1 MGTFRVICLCLAAMP
16 RLVTCLVVHPSAMTF
31 APLRMTPGVAVKMQY
46 GQQQGYGGQQQGY
59 DQQQGYGAQQQG
71 YGSQA
76 LWRLYAANGVCGHNQ
91 FSGAVSAV
99 NKDRFGSV
107 AQKYGQLPYTLV
119 ANDERILSKWN
130 MVNNQVPPSLTLTL
144 TLSFDLNP
152 NPNPHSAPSPN
163 PNPGPN
169 PNPNPTL
176 TLSNNQVPTVS
187 RSQCKVNLYADGT
200 AVLTSHGSCAPTLV
214 RAQGGAWIAIYAD
227 QTHYLTSGDQIS
239 LDASNPEGAV
249 FTCQNEAGGADQQ
262 QGQQGGYGQQQ
273 GGYGQQQQ
281 GGYGQQQ
288 GYPQQGGNGY

>member
-1 MGTFRVICLCLAAMP
+1 MATFRVICLCLAAMP

-130 MVNNQVPPSLTLTL
+130 MVNNQVPLSLSLTL

-152 NPNPHSAPSPN
+152 NPNRTLPLAPTRTLAS
-163 PNPGPN
+163 
-169 PNPNPTL
+169 TL
-176 TLSNNQVPTVS
+176 T
-187 RSQCKVNLYADGT
+187 
-200 AVLTSHGSCAPTLV
+200 
-214 RAQGGAWIAIYAD
+214 
-227 QTHYLTSGDQIS
+227 QTQ
-239 LDASNPEGAV
+239 P
-249 FTCQNEAGGADQQ
+249 
-262 QGQQGGYGQQQ
+262 
-273 GGYGQQQQ
+273 
-281 GGYGQQQ
+281 
-288 GYPQQGGNGY
+288 

>member
-1 MGTFRVICLCLAAMP
+1 
-16 RLVTCLVVHPSAMTF
+16 
-31 APLRMTPGVAVKMQY
+31 MTPGVKVKMQY
-46 GQQQGYGGQQQGY
+46 GQQQGYAGQQQGY
-59 DQQQGYGAQQQG
+59 DQQQGYGAQQQGYGAQQQG

-130 MVNNQVPPSLTLTL
+130 MV
-144 TLSFDLNP
+144 
-152 NPNPHSAPSPN
+152 
-163 PNPGPN
+163 
-169 PNPNPTL
+169 
-176 TLSNNQVPTVS
+176 NNQVPTVS

-249 FTCQNEAGGADQQ
+249 FTCQNEAGGADGGADQQ

>member
-1 MGTFRVICLCLAAMP
+1 
-16 RLVTCLVVHPSAMTF
+16 
-31 APLRMTPGVAVKMQY
+31 MQY

-59 DQQQGYGAQQQG
+59 DQQQGYGGQQQQGYGQQQQG

-76 LWRLYAANGVCGHNQ
+76 LWRIYAANGVCGHTQ
-91 FSGAVSAV
+91 FTGAVSAV

-107 AQKYGQLPYTLV
+107 PQKYSQLPYTLI
-119 ANDERILSKWN
+119 ADDERILSKWN
-130 MVNNQVPPSLTLTL
+130 MI
-144 TLSFDLNP
+144 
-152 NPNPHSAPSPN
+152 
-163 PNPGPN
+163 
-169 PNPNPTL
+169 
-176 TLSNNQVPTVS
+176 NNQVPTVS

-214 RAQGGAWIAIYAD
+214 RNQGGEWTAIYAD

-262 QGQQGGYGQQQ
+262 QGQQGG
-273 GGYGQQQQ
+273 GYGQQQQ